1 MGQSHVIVACMRN
14 EALFVVEW
22 VAHHLA
28 AGFDRIVVYTN
39 DCDDGTD
46 KLLARMQAGGAPVV
60 QVDNP
65 GPYRDTI
72 QKQALLMAYDLPAVR
87 QADWVMHIDADEY
100 LNVSVGERR
109 IGDLVALHPQAEAVA
124 VLWKHFGSAGMQV
137 WPGGSVV
144 ETFTM
149 GEGVVPNPR
158 RGRDVGFKTVF
169 RPKAFGAMGVHHPR
183 RPLSDPPVIVNAA
196 GVAMPVE
203 NVMSRHRSGYPVKG
217 VHCTWDNAVIHH
229 HHVKSDD
236 LHRLKHAR
244 GDANGANNAKR
255 EIGSPEYH
263 AANRNEAEDLSLV
276 AFRPRVRLI
285 EAELRALPGV
295 AEAEAEAWE
304 WFVGFAAREA
314 DHRCE

>member
-1 MGQSHVIVACMRN
+1 MGQSHRIVACMRN

-28 AGFDRIVVYTN
+28 AGFDRIVVFTN

-46 KLLARMQAGGAPVV
+46 RLLARMQAGGAPVL

-65 GPYRDTI
+65 GPYRETI
-72 QKQALLMAYDLPAVR
+72 QKEALMKAYDLPVVR

-100 LNVSVGERR
+100 LNVRVGDRQ
-109 IGDLVALHPQAEAVA
+109 IADLVALHPQADAVA
-124 VLWKHFGSAGMQV
+124 VLWKHFGSAGLRT
-137 WPGGSVV
+137 WSGGSVV

-149 GEGVVPNPR
+149 GEGAVPNPR

-169 RPKAFGAMGVHHPR
+169 RPAAFGAMGVHHPR
-183 RPLSDPPVIVNAA
+183 RPASPTPVIVNAA
-196 GVAMPVE
+196 GEAMPLD
-203 NVMSRHRSGYPVKG
+203 NVMSRRGSGYPVKG
-217 VHCTWDNAVIHH
+217 RHCTWENAVLHH

-255 EIGSPEYH
+255 EIGSPEYI

-276 AFRPRVRLI
+276 AFRPRVRGI
-285 EAELRALPGV
+285 EEGLRALPGV
-295 AEAEAEAWE
+295 AEAEAEARQ
-304 WFVGFAAREA
+304 WFA
-314 DHRCE
+314 DFIAPRAGHGSE